1 MYCLTS
7 LSFFDIPLLYYDIKI
22 KIINN
27 YQSIFFS
34 SGDIYFCSGP
44 SICISLS
51 FSFVTH
57 FELFCCEFFQNFVIL
72 RYYTIK
78 SQGNICFDEEILK
91 VSPRCLSSS
100 SSEDI
105 VKTSSRRLDQ
115 DEYICFKQM
124 SSEDVFKTC
133 SRRLVQDQFICLEN
147 KPSRRL
153 QDVFK
158 TFSSRIQDVLQNL
171 LQDFFKTCSRHVQDV
186 FKVSSRCL
194 PKMYSTHLQYVFK
207 TF

>member
-78 SQGNICFDEEILK
+78 SQANICFDEEILK
-91 VSPRCLSSS
+91 ASPRCLSSS
-100 SSEDI
+100 
-105 VKTSSRRLDQ
+105 
-115 DEYICFKQM
+115 

-171 LQDFFKTCSRHVQDV
+171 LEDFFKTCSRHVQDV